1 MGVTGRRWCDFLVY
15 TRYGIHLERITF
27 DQQRWLQILCEAE
40 YSFINHIAPVLVHSN
55 TSGCLSKF
63 NMKKPVTELKSDCP

>member
-1 MGVTGRRWCDFLVY
+1 M
-15 TRYGIHLERITF
+15 F

-63 NMKKPVTELKSDCP
+63 NMKKSVTVLD